1 VSTPEPK
8 IFISYRRGDAAGH
21 AGRLYDAMAAQFE
34 GRNVFMDVDMAP
46 GVDFVDR
53 ITKAVGACH
62 VLLVI
67 MGPRWA
73 TILDEEGNLRIAE
86 REDFVRL
93 EVETALQRPEVTV
106 IPVLVAGA
114 QVPEPDA
121 LPEGL
126 RPLSRRH
133 ALELSDTRWHYDVQ
147 RLLGRLQQLLPGTV
161 APKVQSEP
169 PTPPPTPPATALPA
183 PPAPREPL
191 VRVRPWFQ
199 LLLEGVLVAV
209 VSAIVANWIVDA
221 IKTERGSEDLS
232 KIVHDV
238 VWRGATFALV
248 GAALAVWLTLV
259 RGERRSLARRAFA
272 GLLIGALAGGL
283 EAAAYWVPATLIDD
297 LTTEEHKP
305 LAHLI
310 SDTSYALQGGVLGAM
325 IGALWI
331 PRRLG
336 VGLASGAVAGF
347 VQHAIWL
354 NRHWEDATFSV
365 AFQSCLIVGAVL
377 GALVALDALS
387 ASRSKAAGPGTPAA
401 GFG

>member
-283 EAAAYWVPATLIDD
+283 EAAAYQVPTTLIDD
-297 LTTEEHKP
+297 LTEEHKQ
-305 LAHLI
+305 LTHLI
-310 SDTSYALQGGVLGAM
+310 SDTSYALEGGVLGAM

-377 GALVALDALS
+377 GVLIALDALS

>member
-161 APKVQSEP
+161 APKGQSAP
-169 PTPPPTPPATALPA
+169 PTPSPTPPATALPA
-183 PPAPREPL
+183 TSAPAEPL

-283 EAAAYWVPATLIDD
+283 EAAAYQVPTTLIDD
-297 LTTEEHKP
+297 LTKEHKQ
-305 LAHLI
+305 LTHLI
-310 SDTSYALQGGVLGAM
+310 SDTSYALEGGVLGAM

-377 GALVALDALS
+377 GVLIALDALS

>member
-126 RPLSRRH
+126 RPLTRRH

-221 IKTERGSEDLS
+221 IDTKLGSGDVG
-232 KIVHDV
+232 KIVNPV

-283 EAAAYWVPATLIDD
+283 EAAAYQVPTTLIDD
-297 LTTEEHKP
+297 LTEEHKQ
-305 LAHLI
+305 LTHLI

-347 VQHAIWL
+347 VQHALWL
-354 NRHWEDATFSV
+354 TLDWHGATLSV

>member
-147 RLLGRLQQLLPGTV
+147 RLLDRLQQLLPGTV

-183 PPAPREPL
+183 ASAPAEPL
-191 VRVRPWFQ
+191 VRVRPWYQ

-283 EAAAYWVPATLIDD
+283 EAAAYQVPTTLIDD
-297 LTTEEHKP
+297 LTEEHKQ
-305 LAHLI
+305 LTHLI
-310 SDTSYALQGGVLGAM
+310 SDTSYALEGGVLGAM

-377 GALVALDALS
+377 GVLIALDALS